1 MSRHATL
8 LTSLAFVPLTL
19 GLVGVGGDQAPLYEI
34 VTLGLAGLL
43 ILAQLMMLLG
53 GRSLAKGV
61 VGAVMLPLTLALAS
75 YALPEYWVTLES
87 WDAMSHGLAQG
98 LTLEA
103 WRPALLTTLSLIL
116 VAVLI
121 ATHSQSTLGGPL
133 LLVMAV
139 LLSAQGLLDAA
150 APEAPLL
157 RMAAGLW
164 TTLSLGLLLA
174 GLSVAAL
181 PGWRLHA
188 APLRRAL
195 VPSLALVL
203 AVLLLWYH
211 QKNVTERELHGTVA
225 AEARQLGQRLTREI
239 QDHLTAVERFAN
251 VYAVRCASQPGRMVA
266 PGNAVSSRF
275 SLSAQYRLHRSRQSP
290 YSRLPTQRH
299 QPSSARC
306 APLRC
311 TARRARGRE
320 PGAVRTAHRPN
331 RRNHAAAGRTRHHS
345 LPADSH

>member
-1 MSRHATL
+1 MSRYAAL

-19 GLVGVGGDQAPLYEI
+19 GLVGVGGDQPPLHEL

-43 ILAQLMMLLG
+43 ILAQSMMLLG

-61 VGAVMLPLTLALAS
+61 VSVVMLPLLLALAS

-87 WDAMSHGLAQG
+87 WDAMSHGLAKG
-98 LTLEA
+98 MTLEA

-121 ATHSQSTLGGPL
+121 VTHSQSTLGGPL
-133 LLVMAV
+133 LLIMAV

-150 APEAPLL
+150 GSGAPLL
-157 RMAAGLW
+157 RTAAGLW
-164 TTLSLGLLLA
+164 STLSLALLLA

-195 VPSLALVL
+195 VPSLTLVL

-225 AEARQLGQRLTREI
+225 AEARQLGQRFTREV

-251 VYAVRCASQPGRMVA
+251 VWTLFDAPPARKNGRARQRCIIAIFATCST
-266 PGNAVSSRF
+266 S
-275 SLSAQYRLHRSRQSP
+275 
-290 YSRLPTQRH
+290 
-299 QPSSARC
+299 PSSTPKAASPASIHPARSTF
-306 APLRC
+306 RC
-311 TARRARGRE
+311 WAHASSMLSL
-320 PGAVRTAHRPN
+320 PGARPSVAHCSN
-331 RRNHAAAGRTRHHS
+331 SASAAPT
-345 LPADSH
+345 